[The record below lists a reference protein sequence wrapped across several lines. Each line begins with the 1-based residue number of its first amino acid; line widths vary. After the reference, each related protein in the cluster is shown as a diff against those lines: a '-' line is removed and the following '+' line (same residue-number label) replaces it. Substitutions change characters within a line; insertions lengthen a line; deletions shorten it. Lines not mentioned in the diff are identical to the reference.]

1 MTGARGGA
9 GIMDGT
15 GASMG
20 MRAKAAAG
28 AVVLAAVAV
37 AGCGGGGGS
46 AGPAGADDALRAE
59 LGRITDTAGHRA
71 LVDFGDLRAQR
82 KAGLTGSGPAASQ
95 LSGHGWSEVAP
106 YARLTRDSFGFD
118 GRTADVAVEAGNP
131 PDTGGRLDGGIDPNA
146 VTPKV
151 RALGGTPEKDGPAG
165 KTWRLQEDHKISMT
179 GPLASTFT
187 GASVGQFNLV
197 RTGGSTF
204 VHASSLAALDGV
216 DSGGGRTLGDD
227 DAFTAVAECLDH
239 PLAAELTGNGT
250 GAPGGAGGGT
260 VLGVGTRG
268 SSAGDLTN
276 ELCRTN
282 PSASAAQ
289 ALAAHLRTQL
299 ASGRSRSAD
308 EPWSRL
314 LTGAKVTVDGGPQ
327 HVVRLAGRPTEGR
340 GDVLMRALVTGDLV
354 ALLGS

>member
-1 MTGARGGA
+1 M
-9 GIMDGT
+9 GI
-15 GASMG
+15 
-20 MRAKAAAG
+20 RAKVAAG
-28 AVVLAAVAV
+28 VVVLAAVAV
-37 AGCGGGGGS
+37 AGCGGGGGGS
-46 AGPAGADDALRAE
+46 ADPARADDALRAE
-59 LGRITDTAGHRA
+59 LGKISDTAGHRA

-82 KAGLTGSGPAASQ
+82 KAGLTGSDPAASQ
-95 LSGHGWSEVAP
+95 LSEHGWSEIAP
-106 YARLTRDSFGFD
+106 YARLTQDSFGFD

-131 PDTGGRLDGGIDPNA
+131 PDTGGRLDGGIDPSA

-151 RALGGTPEKDGPAG
+151 RALGGRPEKDGPAG

-197 RTGGSTF
+197 RTGGSSF
-204 VHASSLAALDGV
+204 VHASALAALDGV
-216 DSGGGRTLGDD
+216 DAAGGRTLGDD

-239 PLAAELTGNGT
+239 PLAAELTDHGT
-250 GAPGGAGGGT
+250 GAPDGPGGGT

-268 SSAGDLTN
+268 SSAGSLTN

-282 PSASAAQ
+282 ASASDAQ

-299 ASGRSRSAD
+299 ASGMSRSTN
-308 EPWSRL
+308 EPWSQL

-327 HVVRLAGRPTEGR
+327 HVVRLTARPAGGR
-340 GDVLMRALVTGDLV
+340 GDVLMRALVTGDL
-354 ALLGS
+354 AGLLGS